1 VAPLSAPS
9 PAPAPAYAGIDPAIR
24 SAQLDQREEALRQ
37 RERELAE
44 QRRILAEEYRLLR
57 TRSTSASP
65 AQAGI
70 GSSPQAIRVQVQ
82 QPMRMTTDRQE
93 SFWRRTKRMLGVTS
107 PAVE

>member
-1 VAPLSAPS
+1 VLRAGGS
-9 PAPAPAYAGIDPAIR
+9 PGVDPAAR
-24 SAQLDQREEALRQ
+24 AAQLDQREEALRQ

-57 TRSTSASP
+57 TRATSASP

-70 GSSPQAIRVQVQ
+70 GSAPSAIRVQVQ
-82 QPMRMTTDRQE
+82 QPMRMTTERHE
-93 SFWRRTKRMLGVTS
+93 SLWRRTKRMLGVTS